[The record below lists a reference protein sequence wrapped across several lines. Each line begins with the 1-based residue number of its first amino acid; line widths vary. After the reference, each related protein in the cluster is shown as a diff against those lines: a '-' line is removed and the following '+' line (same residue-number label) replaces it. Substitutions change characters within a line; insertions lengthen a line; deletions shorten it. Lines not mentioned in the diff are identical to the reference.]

1 MNTDMGNIISQ
12 KLIDVS
18 SVDFTDEN
26 GFFFRCQTAGNIKH
40 CALNDTDNLA
50 VIDTFDASPKFDNP
64 EVCRKIFKTGTTAAL
79 IYVGYGV

>member
-1 MNTDMGNIISQ
+1 MNTNMGNIISQ

-18 SVDFTDEN
+18 VQDFEDNN

-40 CALNDTDNLA
+40 CALNDADDLA
-50 VIDTFDASPKFDNP
+50 VIDAFDASPKFDNP
-64 EVCRKIFKTGTTAAL
+64 EICRKIFKTGTTAEL